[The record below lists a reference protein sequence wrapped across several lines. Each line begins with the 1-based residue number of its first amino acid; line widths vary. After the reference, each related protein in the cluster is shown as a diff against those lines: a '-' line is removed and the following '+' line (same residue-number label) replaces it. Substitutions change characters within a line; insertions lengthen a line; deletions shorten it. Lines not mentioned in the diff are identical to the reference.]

1 MSAYL
6 YIQGQRKIR
15 EKIEFVHQYRI
26 ANGSKGADKQI
37 ERWAREAEIE
47 LMPTED

>member
-26 ANGSKGADKQI
+26 AKGGKGAEKQI
-37 ERWAREAEIE
+37 ERWAREAEIT
-47 LMPTED
+47 LMPPEN